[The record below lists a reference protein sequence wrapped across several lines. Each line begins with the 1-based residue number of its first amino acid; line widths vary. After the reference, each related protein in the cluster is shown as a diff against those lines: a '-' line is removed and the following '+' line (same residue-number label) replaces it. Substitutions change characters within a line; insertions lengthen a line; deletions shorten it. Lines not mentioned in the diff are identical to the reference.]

1 MHLASETRPQVRRD
15 RLLRLSDVENI
26 VGLRKT
32 TIYTLMQRGEFP
44 RAVRTT
50 SRSVAWSEQAV
61 LGWVQERIADAQAS
75 SAKVEE
81 LAA

>member
-15 RLLRLSDVENI
+15 RLLRLTDVETI

-44 RAVRTT
+44 RAVRVTA
-50 SRSVAWSEQAV
+50 RSVAWPESQV
-61 LGWVQERIADAQAS
+61 LGWVQQRIAGAQALP
-75 SAKVEE
+75 AEVVG
-81 LAA
+81 AVA